1 MAGSPTDERG
11 APGPPGSEPPEG
23 EPDDIVIESPG
34 ISEVVVVPWAQMLR
48 QRVSARAESHDKYP
62 WIVLTAALFGLF
74 TVGFSITVLNIAIPT
89 IAAELGSSKS
99 TLIWIITGP
108 ILLGA
113 VVTPA
118 AGKLADIFG
127 ARRIYLWAM
136 AAVTLS
142 AGLSAISWSA
152 PSLLT
157 FRIIGAA
164 IGAATGPASVAIIN
178 RLFTR
183 ERRAQALGYWSLVA
197 AGGPVVG
204 VVVGGPVVEHVSWRW
219 IFAAQVPL
227 ALMTLVICA
236 LIFPETPRSRGT
248 KFDLGGALLLAAG
261 AGSIVL
267 ALNRA
272 PGDDGLGWTHPF
284 VLGGFIAG
292 PLLLVVF
299 ARHER
304 RIPHQLI
311 PTKYFPKRNF
321 SLPLCNL
328 FFANFAYMGGFF
340 LTPFLLED
348 VLHYSAAQTGFV
360 SIARPLTFAIAG
372 PLAGWLATRTGE
384 RRNGVVGGLLIAA
397 SMLVFCS
404 IGTSTSE
411 LVVIVALAL
420 SGAGMGATAPAM
432 AAAIANAVQSRDLG
446 VAGGAEQ
453 MFSSLGVVVGTQVMV
468 TVQQAASAG
477 GTASYTSGYLV
488 GGVAGLVAAGAA
500 AFVIPSVGRTV
511 KRRGRAPADEVVSR
525 DHAALVEAS

>member
-1 MAGSPTDERG
+1 MAGTGADAFDAPSDASETIIE
-11 APGPPGSEPPEG
+11 APGVE
-23 EPDDIVIESPG
+23 
-34 ISEVVVVPWAQMLR
+34 EVAVVPWSRLLV
-48 QRVSARAESHDKYP
+48 QRVTAKAEEHDKYP

-89 IAAELGSSKS
+89 IATELNTSTS

-136 AAVTLS
+136 AAVALS

-178 RLFTR
+178 RLFSR

-204 VVVGGPVVEHVSWRW
+204 VVVGGPVVEHVSWRV

-227 ALMTLVICA
+227 ALATLVVCA
-236 LIFPETPRSRGT
+236 LIFPETPRNRSAR
-248 KFDLGGALLLAAG
+248 FDLAGALLLATGAG
-261 AGSIVL
+261 AIVL

-272 PGDDGLGWTHPF
+272 PGADGLGWTHPF
-284 VLGGFIAG
+284 VLSGFVLG
-292 PLLLVVF
+292 PILLVVF
-299 ARHER
+299 VLHER
-304 RIPHQLI
+304 RISYQLI
-311 PTKYFPKRNF
+311 PTRYFPQRNF
-321 SLPLCNL
+321 SLPLGNL

-348 VLHYSAAQTGFV
+348 VLHYSESQTGFV
-360 SIARPLTFAIAG
+360 SIARPLTFAITG
-372 PLAGWLATRTGE
+372 PVAGWLATRTGE
-384 RRNGVVGGLLIAA
+384 RRNGVAGGLLIAG
-397 SMLVFCS
+397 SMLLFCA
-404 IGTSTSE
+404 ITSSSSVL
-411 LVVIVALAL
+411 LVIAALAL

-432 AAAIANAVQSRDLG
+432 AAAIANSVAERDLG

-468 TVQQAASAG
+468 TVQQASG
-477 GTASYTSGYLV
+477 SSYASGYLV
-488 GGVAGLVAAGAA
+488 GAVAGLVAAVAA
-500 AFVIPSVGRTV
+500 AFVVPSV
-511 KRRGRAPADEVVSR
+511 RRQRVPRETEIATPELQESPI
-525 DHAALVEAS
+525 SI